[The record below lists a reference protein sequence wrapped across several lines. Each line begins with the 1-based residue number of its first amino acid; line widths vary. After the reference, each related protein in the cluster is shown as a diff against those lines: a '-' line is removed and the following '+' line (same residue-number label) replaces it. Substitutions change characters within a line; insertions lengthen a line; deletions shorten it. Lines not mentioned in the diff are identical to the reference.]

1 MTTALARYLSSCERF
16 RSMALQA
23 RIAAITFSICHFEA
37 PHKFDPTSPPSRHL
51 RIARLRNMTRVIS
64 KAHEGRTRARS
75 RVMPPFLFAP
85 FISRAP
91 AK

>member
-16 RSMALQA
+16 RSMVLQE
-23 RIAAITFSICHFEA
+23 RITAITFSICHFEA
-37 PHKFDPTSPPSRHL
+37 PHKCDPTPPSRHL
-51 RIARLRNMTRVIS
+51 RIARLRNMTREIS
-64 KAHEGRTRARS
+64 KARKGRTRARS
-75 RVMPPFLFAP
+75 RVMPPFLFVP